1 MIITDIVPVITAI
14 AAAIVALL
22 GFYKKV
28 IKPAVKA
35 VIKTINTIEKM
46 HEEFQPNGGGSLRDA
61 INRIETRLLVEQQT
75 RRALS
80 MVMDVNV
87 AIFERDAKGLY
98 LWINQ
103 CYSNISGLSLAE
115 AKNYG
120 WINAIDPRERE
131 KVLNEWNSAIEQKR
145 AFQMEYKIINI
156 QTGIPTKVKCNSCPL
171 HDEKEEIV
179 GYVGTLTPIS

>member
-1 MIITDIVPVITAI
+1 MDVVPIFTAVTAI
-14 AAAIVALL
+14 IAAIL

-28 IKPAVKA
+28 LKPGYNAVM
-35 VIKTINTIEKM
+35 KTITTIEKM
-46 HEEFQPNGGGSLRDA
+46 HEEFRPNGGGSLRDA
-61 INRIETRLLVEQQT
+61 INRIETRLLAEQQT

-80 MVMDVNV
+80 MVLDVDV
-87 AIFERDAKGLY
+87 AIFERDAAGLC

-120 WINAIDPRERE
+120 WINAIDPRERDR
-131 KVLNEWNSAIEQKR
+131 VVNEWDSAIKQKR
-145 AFQMEYKIINI
+145 SFQMEYRIINT

-171 HDEKEEIV
+171 HDDKDEII